1 MKQVTQHNK
10 TGEIRIESLPI
21 SALKAGHVLV
31 KVRYSLISAGTEKA
45 SISQRK
51 ASLLEK
57 AKKNPELVKKVLD
70 QVRLY
75 GLVQTYRRVKTQLET
90 RASLG
95 YSASGVVIALGE
107 GLTEFKVGDRVACA
121 GAGYAS
127 HAEYILIPA
136 NLCCKV
142 PKAVDLDEA
151 AYTTVGG
158 IALQGVRQ
166 AEPTLGETIAV
177 IGLGL
182 VGQLTVQLLKAN
194 GCTVIGIDPDQG
206 SVKLAKECGAD
217 AALHR
222 NNGDVKNVVR
232 SMTKGAGVD
241 AVIITAATPSN
252 DPVELAGDLCREK
265 GRVVLV
271 GDVGLTLP
279 RAPYF
284 LKELDFRL
292 SRSIGPGRYDPIYE
306 ERGHD
311 YPLGYVRW
319 SENRNMQ
326 EFLRN
331 VSTGAIDVRR
341 LTTHRFVIDDAK
353 SAYSLISARGESKER
368 YIGILLDYGEGEGR
382 HDAREA
388 RRIELPRTS
397 VVETPAKVKI
407 GFVGA
412 GNFAQGFLL
421 PHLRQDSS
429 VSLVGVCTANGLN
442 AANVARNFGFGFAT
456 TEAREVLEN
465 ETMNTVF
472 IATRHNLHARLA
484 LEALR
489 AGKNVFV
496 EKPLALT
503 RDELKE
509 LQAFHRSGRK
519 EGSRPILLVGFNRR
533 FAPHTQQVA
542 RFFEEAVGPFVLNYR
557 VNAGLM
563 PATHWTRDPKEG
575 GGRIIGEICH
585 FVDLLQYCTQAR
597 PVKVFAEP
605 LSPARGVKDDDSV
618 VVTIK
623 FDDGSVGTI
632 TYLANGDVS
641 LPKERLELSSTGRSA
656 VMDNFQ
662 HLTLYQQGKK
672 REFKFSNIQ
681 KGHKEEIRAF
691 LQAIVNGQPSPV
703 SFENLALTTLTT
715 FAIEDSLRLGAPV
728 HL

>member
-21 SALKAGHVLV
+21 PALKAGHVLV
-31 KVRYSLISAGTEKA
+31 KVRFSLISAGTEKA
-45 SISQRK
+45 SIIQRK
-51 ASLLEK
+51 ASLFEK
-57 AKKNPELVKKVLD
+57 AKKNPELVRKVLD

-75 GLVQTYRRVKTQLET
+75 GIIQTYRRVKTQLET
-90 RASLG
+90 RAPLG
-95 YSASGVVIALGE
+95 YSASGVVIAVGD
-107 GLTEFKVGDRVACA
+107 GPSEFKAGDRVACA

-142 PKAVDLDEA
+142 PKGVEFQEA

-166 AEPTLGETIAV
+166 SEPTLGETIAV

-194 GCTVIGIDPDQG
+194 GCTVIGIDPDLG

-222 NNGDVKNVVR
+222 ESGDVKNVVR

-241 AVIITAATPSN
+241 AVIITAATASN

-271 GDVGLTLP
+271 GDVGLNLP
-279 RAPYF
+279 RGPYF

-319 SENRNMQ
+319 TENRNMQ
-326 EFLRN
+326 EFLR
-331 VSTGAIDVRR
+331 TIATKAIDVHK
-341 LTTHRFVIDDAK
+341 LTTHRFAIDDAK
-353 SAYSLISARGESKER
+353 AAYAMISAKGGARER
-368 YIGILLDYGEGEGR
+368 YIGILLDYGDGESFQ
-382 HDAREA
+382 DEREA
-388 RRIELPRTS
+388 RRIDLPRTS
-397 VVETPAKVKI
+397 VAETPSKVKI

-421 PHLRQDSS
+421 PHLQQDSS
-429 VSLVGVCTANGLN
+429 ATLVGVCTSNGLN

-456 TEAREVLEN
+456 TEVREIFEN
-465 ETMNTVF
+465 ETINTVF

-509 LQAFHRSGRK
+509 LQAFHRSGGK
-519 EGSRPILLVGFNRR
+519 QTSAPILLVGFNRR
-533 FAPHTQQVA
+533 FAPHMQQVA
-542 RFFEEAVGPFVLNYR
+542 RFFEGSVGPFILNYR
-557 VNAGLM
+557 VNAGFI
-563 PATHWTRDPKEG
+563 PSTHWTRDPKEG
-575 GGRIIGEICH
+575 GGRIVGEVCH
-585 FVDLLQYCTQAR
+585 FVDLMQYCTRAR
-597 PVKVFAEP
+597 PVKVFAES
-605 LSPARGVKDDDSV
+605 LSTARGVKDDDSV
-618 VVTIK
+618 AATIK

-632 TYLANGDVS
+632 TYLANGDAS

-656 VMDNFQ
+656 VIDNFQ

-672 REFKFSNIQ
+672 REFKFSSVE
-681 KGHKEEIRAF
+681 KGHKEEVRTF
-691 LQAIVNGQPSPV
+691 LQTIVNGHQSPI
-703 SFENLALTTLTT
+703 SFESLVLATLTT
-715 FAIEDSLRLGAPV
+715 FAIQESLQLGVPVRL
-728 HL
+728 

>member
-10 TGEIRIESLPI
+10 TGEIRIEALPI
-21 SALKAGHVLV
+21 PALKAGHVLV

-45 SISQRK
+45 SITQRK
-51 ASLLEK
+51 ASLFEK
-57 AKKNPELVKKVLD
+57 AKKNPELVRKVLD

-75 GLVQTYRRVKTQLET
+75 GIIQTYRRVKTQLET
-90 RASLG
+90 RAPLG
-95 YSASGVVIALGE
+95 YSASGVVIAVGE
-107 GLTEFKVGDRVACA
+107 GPSEFRAGDRVACA

-142 PKAVDLDEA
+142 PKGVEFQEA

-182 VGQLTVQLLKAN
+182 VGQLTVQLLKAS
-194 GCTVIGIDPDQG
+194 GCTVIGIDPDHG

-222 NNGDVKNVVR
+222 ESGDVKNVVR

-241 AVIITAATPSN
+241 AVIITAATASN

-271 GDVGLTLP
+271 GDVGLNLP
-279 RAPYF
+279 RGPYF

-306 ERGHD
+306 ERGHE

-319 SENRNMQ
+319 TENRNMQ

-331 VSTGAIDVRR
+331 IATKAIDVRK
-341 LTTHRFVIDDAK
+341 LTTHRFSIDDAK
-353 SAYSLISARGESKER
+353 AAYALISAKGGSRER
-368 YIGILLDYGEGEGR
+368 YIGILLDYGDGEVFQ
-382 HDAREA
+382 DEREA
-388 RRIELPRTS
+388 RRIDLPRTS
-397 VVETPAKVKI
+397 VAETPAKIKI

-421 PHLRQDSS
+421 PHLQQNSS
-429 VSLVGVCTANGLN
+429 ATLVGVCTSNGLS

-456 TEAREVLEN
+456 TEVREIFEN
-465 ETMNTVF
+465 ETINTVF

-503 RDELKE
+503 RDDLKE
-509 LQAFHRSGRK
+509 LQAFHRSSGK
-519 EGSRPILLVGFNRR
+519 QGSGPILLVGFNRR
-533 FAPHTQQVA
+533 FAPHMQQVV
-542 RFFEEAVGPFVLNYR
+542 RFFEGSAGPFILNYR
-557 VNAGLM
+557 VNAGFI
-563 PATHWTRDPKEG
+563 PSTHWTRDPLEG
-575 GGRIIGEICH
+575 GGRLIGEVCH
-585 FVDLLQYCTQAR
+585 FVDLMQYCTQAR
-597 PVKVFAEP
+597 PVKVFAES
-605 LSPARGVKDDDSV
+605 LSTARGVKDDDSMAA
-618 VVTIK
+618 TIK

-632 TYLANGDVS
+632 TYLANGDAT

-656 VMDNFQ
+656 VIDNFQ

-672 REFKFSNIQ
+672 REFKFSNVE
-681 KGHKEEIRAF
+681 KGHKEEVRAF
-691 LQAIVNGQPSPV
+691 LQTIVNAHPSPI
-703 SFENLALTTLTT
+703 SFESLILTTLAT
-715 FAIEDSLRLGAPV
+715 FAIQESLQLGLPVRL
-728 HL
+728 